1 MRVSTS
7 GSTPGPR
14 DGTASADEAIALT
27 RWRSR
32 EGSICCSLASAR
44 TEASSIPAT
53 EPFAAVLSPI
63 ATATASSSSSSS
75 GGTEPPV
82 PSR

>member
-1 MRVSTS
+1 MTVSTS
-7 GSTPGPR
+7 GSTFGPR
-14 DGTASADEAIALT
+14 DGTGSAEEAIALT

-32 EGSICCSLASAR
+32 EGSIRCSLASAR

-75 GGTEPPV
+75 GGREPPV
-82 PSR
+82 PRR